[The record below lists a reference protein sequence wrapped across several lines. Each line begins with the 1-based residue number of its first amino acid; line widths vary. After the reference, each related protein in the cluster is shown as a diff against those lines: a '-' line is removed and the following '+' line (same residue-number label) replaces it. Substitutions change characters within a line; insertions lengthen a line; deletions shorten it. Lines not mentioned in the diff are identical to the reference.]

1 LTAIPDTLQCT
12 CARVRLRIAGA
23 PAARAHCH
31 CNACR
36 DFYGTPVLSATAWD
50 PANVTIEHGADS
62 LAAFQHPTRQL
73 KRHFCRH
80 CGETL
85 FGNNRLGMVVIP
97 NSLFARAAGN
107 ALPAALQPTLHLF
120 YRHRVVD
127 VVDTLPKYLDGWDGL
142 LHEPEPV

>member
-1 LTAIPDTLQCT
+1 MTAIPDTLQCI
-12 CARVRLRIAGA
+12 CGRVQLRIAGS
-23 PAARAHCH
+23 PAARANCH

-50 PANVTIEHGADS
+50 PAHVTVERGAAD
-62 LAAFQHPTRQL
+62 LIAFQHPTRQL

-85 FGNNRLGMVVIP
+85 FGNNRLGMAVIP
-97 NSLFARAAGN
+97 NSLFARAAQNGLPD
-107 ALPAALQPTLHLF
+107 ALAPTMHLF

-127 VVDTLPKYLDGWDGL
+127 VADALPKSLDGWDG
-142 LHEPEPV
+142 PMYDVV

>member
-1 LTAIPDTLQCT
+1 
-12 CARVRLRIAGA
+12 
-23 PAARAHCH
+23 
-31 CNACR
+31 
-36 DFYGTPVLSATAWD
+36 
-50 PANVTIEHGADS
+50 
-62 LAAFQHPTRQL
+62 
-73 KRHFCRH
+73 
-80 CGETL
+80 
-85 FGNNRLGMVVIP
+85 MVVIP